1 MRLKDLFNKL
11 RWAPQFKNKIFK
23 ITYIHRG
30 APNDVQ
36 KITSDRINQ
45 ICSSYFTYTN
55 SSGEEV
61 VIPYHRIITV
71 IDEGSGEVLW
81 VKRGYKAGYD

>member
-1 MRLKDLFNKL
+1 MRLRDLLNKL
-11 RWAPQFKNKIFK
+11 RWDPKFKNKILK

-30 APNDVQ
+30 APNDTQ
-36 KITSDRINQ
+36 QITTDKINR

-55 SSGEEV
+55 SASEEV

-71 IDEGSGEVLW
+71 IDEATGEVLW
-81 VKRGYKAGYD
+81 VKRRCSSYST